1 MMRPSCTRKEL
12 FRTPYL
18 PAELVRKPRDR
29 QALIFRCR
37 TQATR
42 LAPASTT
49 PALAIPMMTPA
60 KTSKGKWTP
69 RYTRERTT
77 RTPASTNAG
86 ANGGY
91 ITESVRAPAA
101 AVAEWPEGKELEEG
115 VFVSGAISV
124 SHINGRA
131 RSKRYLAPSATLQDA
146 ETAAQGIRRRRG
158 SRPVSKKAR
167 AARKPQRAPAVPAT
181 VKARI
186 TAVSGA
192 HFRPKSTRNSARSR
206 SLTLRVKPFKFLPRS
221 SIHRW
226 LL

>member
-1 MMRPSCTRKEL
+1 M
-12 FRTPYL
+12 
-18 PAELVRKPRDR
+18 
-29 QALIFRCR
+29 
-37 TQATR
+37 
-42 LAPASTT
+42 
-49 PALAIPMMTPA
+49 
-60 KTSKGKWTP
+60 
-69 RYTRERTT
+69 
-77 RTPASTNAG
+77 TPASTNAG
-86 ANGGY
+86 ANGG
-91 ITESVRAPAA
+91 ERKERVRAPAA

-146 ETAAQGIRRRRG
+146 ATAAQGIRRRRG

-192 HFRPKSTRNSARSR
+192 ADALPYLAR
-206 SLTLRVKPFKFLPRS
+206 FLK
-221 SIHRW
+221 
-226 LL
+226 